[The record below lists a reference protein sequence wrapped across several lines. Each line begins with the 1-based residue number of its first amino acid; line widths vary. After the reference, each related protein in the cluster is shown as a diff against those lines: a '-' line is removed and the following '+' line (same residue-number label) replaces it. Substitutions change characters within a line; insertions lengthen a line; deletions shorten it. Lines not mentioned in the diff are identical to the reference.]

1 MEIGLMNT
9 KPNDDATALSSQLY
23 ITEAAN
29 SKKQSEEDLQA
40 SDPSDEEAKKLME
53 KNAVTS

>member
-1 MEIGLMNT
+1 MNT